1 MTTKLQKKPVL
12 GEHALAGTKKRNLFA
27 EMAEGFE
34 ALADQ
39 RAGKRTMRTHEVNL
53 KPAPDVTADE
63 LLALRERLHLSRPVF
78 ARYLRT
84 NPRTLENWE
93 QGRARP
99 NAQAALLIRM
109 VERYPDTVERLA
121 SV

>member
-1 MTTKLQKKPVL
+1 M
-12 GEHALAGTKKRNLFA
+12 KKRDLFA
-27 EMAEGFE
+27 EITEGFE
-34 ALADQ
+34 ALAEE
-39 RAGKRTMRTHEVNL
+39 RAGKLTLRTHEVEWL
-53 KPAPDVTADE
+53 PTPEVTADE
-63 LLALRERLHLSRPVF
+63 LVALRKRLRLSRPVF

-99 NAQAALLIRM
+99 NAQAALLIRL

-121 SV
+121 AV